1 MFARRHSKLISL
13 FGLLAILMAT
23 LAPTISHLLA
33 AGRTTAPLC
42 TTRRL
47 TTISQAGNRDH
58 GHTATPGADDCG
70 YCSLLAHMPAVP
82 PAPARFA
89 ITVRAIAHVKAT
101 RFEAVRLATVPT
113 AAQPRAP
120 PAPGLDTALTRLGV
134 A

>member
-33 AGRTTAPLC
+33 AGRATAPLC
-42 TTRRL
+42 TTQ
-47 TTISQAGNRDH
+47 TVTAASQAGNQDRRH
-58 GHTATPGADDCG
+58 IAAPGTDDCG

-82 PAPARFA
+82 PIPARFA
-89 ITVRAIAHVKAT
+89 VTVRAIAHSKAT
-101 RFEAVRLATVPT
+101 RSEAVRLACVAT

-120 PAPGLDTALTRLGV
+120 PAPDLDTILG
-134 A
+134 